1 MTQDPT
7 HAGLSSD
14 KVAELEHKLA
24 DAAAEVAR
32 VQAELQQAQRA
43 VDPAPPSTG
52 VPGSTI
58 PPVPYGA
65 ASSSPHVITING
77 QQVAPGSG
85 NLAAVLQQLGQ
96 AGAAAGAAAPVVM
109 VNGQNVSGQPLD
121 ISSYL
126 TPEVTQ
132 QIQSS
137 LQALGLDQGLG
148 AMFGHVGAAG
158 APPDPPEVVAPLA
171 EPPRHVPMSYRLA
184 TFNLSVYELF
194 ILLIGFIA
202 PIAVW
207 MFLPIVIPG
216 ALIAAVLVIGWFRGR
231 RYVGRI
237 GMLKWG
243 KVATVADNDTLDKG
257 TYYGGVTYNNM
268 RKRTATGWNAKTI
281 WYSGP
286 AYKNKVDYTLDGATG
301 SLEWRGLRYQQGVI
315 FADSRKPSRAMEV
328 SMFPYSVKP
337 GPDGQFTGELSA
349 WLWGGIMSTLVIE
362 VTWSTSRC
370 RAVLDLWVNRW
381 QRLLPRR
388 NYLRTRRSRSASYAG
403 RQASAT
409 VASCGREV
417 DLSGAV
423 RREAGRGEHGVVPV
437 RRPDAV
443 GVPRT
448 GGQASIRSVKS
459 MPSQSQ
465 SQRRWYSGSW
475 RKSAASMT
483 GTSRPAASQRDISH
497 CCWSSPMS
505 SGSQASRER
514 T

>member
-32 VQAELQQAQRA
+32 VQAELQQAQHA
-43 VDPAPPSTG
+43 GDPPPPSTG

-65 ASSSPHVITING
+65 AGTSPHVITING
-77 QQVAPGSG
+77 QQLAPGSG

-158 APPDPPEVVAPLA
+158 APPEPPEVVAPLA

-243 KVATVADNDTLDKG
+243 KVATVINNDTLDKG
-257 TYYGGVTYNNM
+257 TYYSGVTYNNM

-349 WLWGGIMSTLVIE
+349 WLWGGIISTLVIE
-362 VTWSTSRC
+362 VTVVYL
-370 RAVLDLWVNRW
+370 AV
-381 QRLLPRR
+381 QRGARPLGQPVAATYRR

-409 VASCGREV
+409 VASWGERSTSRGRY
-417 DLSGAV
+417 GAKPV
-423 RREAGRGEHGVVPV
+423 EASTASYQYGAQTPSESRGP
-437 RRPDAV
+437 
-443 GVPRT
+443 

-465 SQRRWYSGSW
+465 SQRR
-475 RKSAASMT
+475 
-483 GTSRPAASQRDISH
+483 
-497 CCWSSPMS
+497 
-505 SGSQASRER
+505 
-514 T
+514 